1 MFSMYSGY
9 GNLAP
14 KTGPGKVVTIIYA
27 LIGKTK
33 HFHCAIVRSDI
44 VCCVYQSAH
53 QHQPTPFS
61 AAFPNIVPC
70 EPAHKFRDLNQTATI
85 LISI

>member
-33 HFHCAIVRSDI
+33 HFHCAIVRHC
-44 VCCVYQSAH
+44 VCCVCVCIKVHSISQR
-53 QHQPTPFS
+53 PFQLQIS
-61 AAFPNIVPC
+61 FRVNL
-70 EPAHKFRDLNQTATI
+70 HMQFRDINQTATTI
-85 LISI
+85 